1 MAGEILDCPPCGA
14 TLELAG
20 WSQHTGAWCA
30 VDLSALL
37 SGADTRGD
45 SVLVERLDGQ
55 VGRDRLF
62 DETTYSLPYVF
73 SGAVDRLGDPYG
85 DADEGRAANLLAFR
99 GQVVTAKLIDGEL
112 TYDDDTVFAG
122 ECIAEHL
129 AVEVKPGG
137 LALASLRLV
146 IPTPWTEVVE

>member
-14 TLELAG
+14 ELELAG

-30 VDLSALL
+30 VDLSPLL
-37 SGADTRGD
+37 SGADVRGG
-45 SVLVERLDGQ
+45 SWLVEDRHGQ
-55 VGRDRLF
+55 HPLPRRF
-62 DETTYSLPYVF
+62 NETTYSLPYVF

-99 GQVVTAKLIDGEL
+99 GQVVTAEVITGTL
-112 TYDDDTVFAG
+112 TYDDDTEFSG
-122 ECIAEHL
+122 DCIAEHL
-129 AVEVKPGG
+129 QVEVKPGG

-146 IPTPWTEVVE
+146 IPTPWVEVAE